1 MRIKKSIVTAV
12 AFSGTLAFWL
22 QPGWSQIS
30 SGDEGGT
37 QRRSLEQNRKNRPG
51 TGSDIG
57 GSPGPGDTVSP
68 SGKQTEPNST
78 LGTSPSGS
86 SQSDGNTSGQTGTG
100 SFGTQSGT
108 KSGNTDSSGTQP
120 PASSTG
126 PGTGSGGMGGTTG
139 GGTTGGSSGGM
150 SGGGTGSGGGK

>member
-12 AFSGTLAFWL
+12 AFSGTLVFWL
-22 QPGWSQIS
+22 QPGWSQVS

-57 GSPGPGDTVSP
+57 GPGDTVSP

-86 SQSDGNTSGQTGTG
+86 RRSDGNTSDQTGTG

-108 KSGNTDSSGTQP
+108 KSGNTDRSGTQP

-126 PGTGSGGMGGTTG
+126 PGTGSGGTTG

>member
-22 QPGWSQIS
+22 QPGWSQVS

-51 TGSDIG
+51 TGSGIG
-57 GSPGPGDTVSP
+57 GSRGAGDTVSP

-78 LGTSPSGS
+78 LGTSTSAS
-86 SQSDGNTSGQTGTG
+86 SQSDGRTSGHTGTC
-100 SFGTQSGT
+100 SV
-108 KSGNTDSSGTQP
+108 
-120 PASSTG
+120 G
-126 PGTGSGGMGGTTG
+126 PQCGP
-139 GGTTGGSSGGM
+139 
-150 SGGGTGSGGGK
+150 K

>member
-22 QPGWSQIS
+22 QPGWSQVS

-57 GSPGPGDTVSP
+57 GSQSPGDNVSP

-86 SQSDGNTSGQTGTG
+86 RRNDENTYDQTGIRSYGSQSGSTSGDPDT
-100 SFGTQSGT
+100 
-108 KSGNTDSSGTQP
+108 SGNQP
-120 PASSTG
+120 PA
-126 PGTGSGGMGGTTG
+126 
-139 GGTTGGSSGGM
+139 
-150 SGGGTGSGGGK
+150 